1 MDGVGGGQATAAAQH
16 GHCEAARLPTIA
28 CLICRSRFP
37 ICALACALVCQASAG
52 SDDSETTL
60 VMGGGGGG
68 FATGRDAAAARAES
82 EARASFPP
90 PPTQPHHHAYSP
102 IDGCIA
108 HVMLPLSSCYG

>member
-28 CLICRSRFP
+28 RLICRSRFP
-37 ICALACALVCQASAG
+37 ICALACALVRQASAG

-60 VMGGGGGG
+60 VMGGGGG

-102 IDGCIA
+102 IDGCTA

>member
-28 CLICRSRFP
+28 RLICRSRFP
-37 ICALACALVCQASAG
+37 ICALVRSLVCHASAG

-60 VMGGGGGG
+60 VMGGGGG

-102 IDGCIA
+102 IDGCIV